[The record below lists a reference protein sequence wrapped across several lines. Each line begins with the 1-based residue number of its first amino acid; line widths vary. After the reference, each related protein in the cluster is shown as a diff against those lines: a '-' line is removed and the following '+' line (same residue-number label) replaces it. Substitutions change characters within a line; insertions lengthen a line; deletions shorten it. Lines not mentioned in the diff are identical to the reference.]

1 MTDDLKDLIP
11 DIYYIVKIENDKLY
25 GLRSINKE
33 RTTYEWDEVI
43 WKPFV
48 GLKDLQI
55 ACERW
60 FKRKDYMIITEDKNL
75 IKNIIKDNGAYRSIK
90 AATKKVYQIYMSK
103 LINNESVG
111 QRLIN
116 NEQLEAEIIEMI
128 HYDYGDTEIS
138 VDSIARKYIEKYAR
152 E

>member
-1 MTDDLKDLIP
+1 MIK
-11 DIYYIVKIENDKLY
+11 K
-25 GLRSINKE
+25 
-33 RTTYEWDEVI
+33 
-43 WKPFV
+43 
-48 GLKDLQI
+48 
-55 ACERW
+55 
-60 FKRKDYMIITEDKNL
+60 IITEDKNL

-116 NEQLEAEIIEMI
+116 DEQLETEIIEMI

-138 VDSIARKYIEKYAR
+138 VDSIARKYIEKYDR